1 VNLRPISAV
10 SALAGPTITPSLI
23 MSTTLFVPNNSSSH
37 LPYRS
42 TSRLNV
48 WKLYQESGGIK
59 IMNKILAA
67 PLWLIILARFVG
79 AQSLDYQTYKT
90 TVEPIFL
97 KKRPAHARCVV
108 CHASANHPFRLE
120 PLDKGATTWTDVQSR
135 KNFETVSHLVKPG
148 EPLSSP
154 LLIQPL
160 AHSAGGAE
168 FHSGGR
174 QFASQDDPDWRAI
187 AAWVKAAH

>member
-1 VNLRPISAV
+1 MRVAALRSA
-10 SALAGPTITPSLI
+10 SICHHPFKWSIAELSG
-23 MSTTLFVPNNSSSH
+23 TLQSD
-37 LPYRS
+37 LWG
-42 TSRLNV
+42 L
-48 WKLYQESGGIK
+48 E
-59 IMNKILAA
+59 IMNQMFVGLLSVMIPAA
-67 PLWLIILARFVG
+67 SIG
-79 AQSLDYQTYKT
+79 AQSLDYQTYKA

-97 KKRPAHARCVV
+97 KKRPTHARCVV
-108 CHASANHPFRLE
+108 CHVSANHAFHLE
-120 PLDKGATTWTDVQSR
+120 PLDRGATSWTDAQSH

-148 EPLSSP
+148 APFSSL

-174 QFASQDDPDWRAI
+174 QFASQGDPDWQAI

>member
-1 VNLRPISAV
+1 MSSTQMVNCGLSIWGCTKQR
-10 SALAGPTITPSLI
+10 
-23 MSTTLFVPNNSSSH
+23 
-37 LPYRS
+37 
-42 TSRLNV
+42 
-48 WKLYQESGGIK
+48 GGIR
-59 IMNKILAA
+59 IMKNILLV
-67 PLWLIILARFVG
+67 PLWLITLAALVG
-79 AQSLDYQTYKT
+79 AQSLDYQTYKA

-97 KKRPAHARCVV
+97 KKRPTHARCIV
-108 CHASANHPFRLE
+108 CHASANHAFRLE
-120 PLDKGATTWTDVQSR
+120 PLDKGAGTWTEAESR

-148 EPLSSP
+148 QPLSSL

-174 QFASQDDPDWRAI
+174 QFASQNDPDWLAI